1 MQLARVVEASQE
13 LARTSSRKGKVEAVA
28 QVLREAVTE
37 LKVVPVV
44 ADYLSGVLP
53 QRRIGVSWRS
63 LRELPQPAHQPNLE
77 VAEVDQ
83 AFSTIGQL
91 RGAGSQSLRR
101 EALDALFARATA
113 AEQKWLRGLL
123 TGEVRQGAGDG
134 IMIQA
139 ITAASGVPDAVVRR
153 AVMIAGFAAPVA
165 AIAMSQDSPGAA
177 RQAVK
182 QVTLQVGRPLRPM
195 LAAAAPT
202 AAEGLEA
209 LQPQGGDV
217 AVEAKLD
224 GIRIQAHVDH
234 REDTV
239 VRLFTRTLDDITD
252 RLPEV
257 VEVLS
262 ALPLEQAVFDGEV
275 IAQRADGSPE
285 PFQVTGARTASSADV
300 AQLREQVPLTTYL
313 FDVLHLNGE
322 DLLDQGGAERW
333 QRLAQVAPDLLV
345 PRLVTSDSEA
355 AQDFFAELVAA
366 GQEGVV
372 LKSID
377 QPYAAGRRGAG
388 WIKVKPR
395 HTYDLVVVAVEQGSG
410 RRKGWLSNIHLAARG
425 EDGELV
431 MVGKTFKGMTDEMLA
446 WQTQR
451 FTELATNT
459 DGYVV
464 QVRPEQ
470 VVEIAIDGVQRSTR
484 YAGGLALRFA
494 RVLRYREDKPVAEIA
509 TMADLRHLL

>member
-1 MQLARVVEASQE
+1 
-13 LARTSSRKGKVEAVA
+13 
-28 QVLREAVTE
+28 
-37 LKVVPVV
+37 
-44 ADYLSGVLP
+44 
-53 QRRIGVSWRS
+53 
-63 LRELPQPAHQPNLE
+63 
-77 VAEVDQ
+77 
-83 AFSTIGQL
+83 
-91 RGAGSQSLRR
+91 
-101 EALDALFARATA
+101 
-113 AEQKWLRGLL
+113 
-123 TGEVRQGAGDG
+123 
-134 IMIQA
+134 MIQA
-139 ITAASGVPDAVVRR
+139 ITAASGVADAVVRR

-165 AIAMSQDSPGAA
+165 AIAMSQDSPTAA
-177 RQAVK
+177 RQALE

-195 LAAAAPT
+195 LAAAAPS
-202 AAEGLEA
+202 AAEAIEA

-257 VEVLS
+257 VDTLA

-333 QRLAQVAPDLLV
+333 KWLAQVAPNLMV

-355 AQDFFAELVAA
+355 AQGFFAELVAV

-388 WIKVKPR
+388 WIK
-395 HTYDLVVVAVEQGSG
+395 
-410 RRKGWLSNIHLAARG
+410 
-425 EDGELV
+425 
-431 MVGKTFKGMTDEMLA
+431 
-446 WQTQR
+446 
-451 FTELATNT
+451 
-459 DGYVV
+459 
-464 QVRPEQ
+464 
-470 VVEIAIDGVQRSTR
+470 
-484 YAGGLALRFA
+484 
-494 RVLRYREDKPVAEIA
+494 
-509 TMADLRHLL
+509 